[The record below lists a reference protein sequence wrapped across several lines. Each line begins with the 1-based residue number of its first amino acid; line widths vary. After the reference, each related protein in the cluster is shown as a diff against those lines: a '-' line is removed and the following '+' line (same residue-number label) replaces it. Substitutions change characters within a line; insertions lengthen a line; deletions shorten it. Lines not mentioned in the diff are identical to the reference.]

1 MAAPLLLTVDG
12 VVSEGALRGLAG
24 HIDNGASWSSGLH
37 TTSHYLT
44 TET

>member
-24 HIDNGASWSSGLH
+24 HIDNGAS
-37 TTSHYLT
+37 
-44 TET
+44 